1 MLITLPLWMIWS
13 TSRVVEE
20 QSDHCVI
27 LGRTVVAQRKPWL
40 DPVTRAW
47 RFVLGADWLA
57 YMLFVLETQ
66 SGFPPSC
73 NLRFQV
79 GFRFQEEINWA
90 KFCNFRFPLSDC
102 PDIGRK

>member
-1 MLITLPLWMIWS
+1 
-13 TSRVVEE
+13 
-20 QSDHCVI
+20 VI
-27 LGRTVVAQRKPWL
+27 LGRTVVARRKPWL

-102 PDIGRK
+102 PDIGIK